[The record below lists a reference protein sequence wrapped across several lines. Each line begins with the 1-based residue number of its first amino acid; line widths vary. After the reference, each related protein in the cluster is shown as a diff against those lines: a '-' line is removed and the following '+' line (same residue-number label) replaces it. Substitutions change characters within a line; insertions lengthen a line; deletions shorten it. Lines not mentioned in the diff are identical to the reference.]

1 MIEYF
6 KDRKTG
12 KVFPNQTVLC
22 EFYVFWRENMLREED
37 KAPNVVCVLTGDWSG
52 VRLSNDKKRVRIQ
65 PIRFV
70 LPEGNIKRTL
80 EDYRAAEVELP
91 ENIADLIDESQ
102 IEKVRHDAFRLYD
115 FKIHDPEFL
124 KALPEPPERIDPKD
138 QYNILF

>member
-6 KDRKTG
+6 KDRETG
-12 KVFPNQTVLC
+12 KIFPNQTVLC

-52 VRLSNDKKRVRIQ
+52 VRLYNDK
-65 PIRFV
+65 
-70 LPEGNIKRTL
+70 KRTL

-124 KALPEPPERIDPKD
+124 KALPEPPKRIDPKD